1 MARPVF
7 LGRPLTPRRIR
18 LGLDLFTGAVVLSV
32 AVALAGLTWRIAG
45 HAGTGAITVPGA
57 GRLPVVAAAAPAPG
71 ALAFQPFGQAAP
83 GDASQPTGLALELR
97 GLVFARPAA
106 LASAFVSVGG
116 AEAVA
121 VKVGDSVGG
130 ATVQAI
136 GRDRII
142 LLNGGRSEYLALPD
156 PLAAPVQPGAP
167 APAAGQA
174 AAVPVPPPPPPGVS
188 APAAPPPSTA
198 SLLQRF
204 NATPTG
210 DGLRIGANAP
220 GGLRQGD
227 VIQSL
232 NGQSLADPAAAQSAL
247 AAAQASGAARVDIVR
262 NGQRVTLTVPTR

>member
-1 MARPVF
+1 MARPA
-7 LGRPLTPRRIR
+7 LTSRQIR
-18 LGLDLFTGAVVLSV
+18 LGLDLFTGAAVLSV

-57 GRLPVVAAAAPAPG
+57 GRLPVAAAAAPVPG
-71 ALAFQPFGQAAP
+71 ALAFQPFGQTAP

-97 GLVFARPAA
+97 GLVFARPAE
-106 LASAFVSVGG
+106 LASAFVSVSG
-116 AEAVA
+116 AEAIA

-142 LLNGGRSEYLALPD
+142 LLNAGRSEYLAMPD
-156 PLAAPVQPGAP
+156 PFAPPVQPAAPGAGPVPGQP
-167 APAAGQA
+167 APMMAA
-174 AAVPVPPPPPPGVS
+174 PPPPPPPGVS
-188 APAAPPPSTA
+188 TTTPPPTA
-198 SLLQRF
+198 TSLLQRL

>member
-1 MARPVF
+1 MARPS
-7 LGRPLTPRRIR
+7 LTPRQIK

-57 GRLPVVAAAAPAPG
+57 GRLPVTAAAPAPG
-71 ALAFQPFGQAAP
+71 TLAFQPFGQSAP

-97 GLVFARPAA
+97 GLVFARPAE
-106 LASAFVSVGG
+106 LASAFVSVSG
-116 AEAVA
+116 AEAIP
-121 VKVGDSVGG
+121 VKIGDSVGG

-142 LLNGGRSEYLALPD
+142 LLNGGRSEYLAMPD
-156 PLAAPVQPGAP
+156 PFAAPTQPGAP
-167 APAAGQA
+167 GAAPVPGQA
-174 AAVPVPPPPPPGVS
+174 TPMAVPPPPPPGVS
-188 APAAPPPSTA
+188 AAAPPPNA
-198 SLLQRF
+198 ANLLQRF

>member
-1 MARPVF
+1 MALPSF
-7 LGRPLTPRRIR
+7 TPRQIR
-18 LGLDLFTGAVVLSV
+18 LGLDLFTGAMVLSV

-57 GRLPVVAAAAPAPG
+57 GRLPMVAAAAPAPG

-97 GLVFARPAA
+97 GLVFARPAE
-106 LASAFVSVGG
+106 LASAFVSVSG
-116 AEAVA
+116 AEAIP

-142 LLNGGRSEYLALPD
+142 LLNAGRSEYLAMPD
-156 PLAAPVQPGAP
+156 PFAAPVQPGAAPAPGQP
-167 APAAGQA
+167 APAA
-174 AAVPVPPPPPPGVS
+174 VPPPPPPPGVN
-188 APAAPPPSTA
+188 APAAAAPPPSTA
-198 SLLQRF
+198 NLLQRF

-210 DGLRIGANAP
+210 EGLRIGANAP